1 MFMNIGNNMN
11 NSLGISVPIE
21 LLKKYD
27 IPGPRYTSYPT
38 APIWTDK
45 IGINEYKENLKDAS
59 INDQTISIYTHIPF
73 CKRRCFYCGCN
84 TCITNDPQN
93 SLTYIEKLCDE
104 IKQTAQLLAPRNKI
118 SQLHFGGGTPT
129 YIGVDGLAKV
139 LDCYEKY
146 FEFNSGGEKS
156 IEVDPRVTTT
166 KQIDFLASRGFNRVS
181 FGIQD
186 FNPDVQQA
194 IGRVQPIDNVIN
206 LLKYCRSLNFKGI
219 NFDLIYGLPRQTVK
233 TFKET
238 IEKAIELKPDRFAVY
253 SFAYLPNMRANQSMI
268 KENELPTTDVKYN
281 LFAQAVELFTNA
293 GYKQIGMDHFALPDD
308 ELSIAQND
316 GRLHRN
322 FMGYTVQSTEEMIGI
337 GMSSI
342 GYVNNAFFQ
351 NISKIDSYKN
361 SIDRNSFAVYRGMRL
376 SEDDLIR
383 QYVIKMLM
391 CNFQLKFDLFYEKF
405 NISYHDYFK
414 EEHPNLKQFADDG
427 FMEISNEDLK
437 ITTLGRTFVRNIAM
451 TFDAYLKGDN
461 KPTFS
466 RTI

>member
-1 MFMNIGNNMN
+1 MN
-11 NSLGISVPIE
+11 NSLGTQIPVE

-27 IPGPRYTSYPT
+27 KPGPRYTSYPT

-59 INDQTISIYTHIPF
+59 GSDQTISIYTHIPF

-93 SLTYIEKLCDE
+93 SLTYIEKLCHE
-104 IKQTAQLLAPRNKI
+104 IEQTAQLLAPRNKV

-129 YIGVDGLAKV
+129 YVGDEGLTRI
-139 LDCYEKY
+139 LNCYEQY
-146 FEFNSGGEKS
+146 FEFIPDSEKS

-166 KQIDFLASRGFNRVS
+166 EQIDFLASRGFNRVS

-186 FNPDVQQA
+186 FDLDVQKA
-194 IGRVQPIDNVIN
+194 SGRVQSIENIIT
-206 LLKYCRSLNFKGI
+206 LLNHCRSLNFKGI
-219 NFDLIYGLPRQTVK
+219 NFDLIYGLPLQTIT

-238 IEKAIELKPDRFAVY
+238 IEKAIELKPDRLAVY
-253 SFAYLPNMRANQSMI
+253 SFAYLPDMRANQAMI
-268 KENELPTTDVKYN
+268 NKKELPTTDIKYN

-293 GYKQIGMDHFALPDD
+293 GYRQIGMDHFALPDD
-308 ELSIAQND
+308 ELSVAQTD

-322 FMGYTVQSTEEMIGI
+322 FMGYTVQSAEEMIGI

-351 NISKIDSYKN
+351 NISKIDSYNN
-361 SIDRNSFAVYRGMRL
+361 SIDSDGLAIYRGIRL

-391 CNFQLKFDLFYEKF
+391 CNFQLKFDIFFEKF
-405 NISYHDYFK
+405 NISYHNYFK
-414 EEHPNLKQFADDG
+414 DEHSHLQQFIDDG
-427 FMEISNEDLK
+427 FMEISDYDLK
-437 ITTLGRTFVRNIAM
+437 ITPLGRTFLRNIAM
-451 TFDAYLKGDN
+451 TFDAYLKGEN